1 MVQPMGKMG
10 WLFLKILNTEL
21 SLDLGI
27 PLLGLSSTELK
38 VGSWREMCT
47 PKFTTA
53 SFTAA
58 KGRSNP
64 RGCFPFPVSTVP
76 QGHQIID
83 ERKFIFMGVFQLI
96 NRRNDQI
103 RVPPSCNPWQMA
115 GSGQCSSM
123 TGNSTWQ
130 DNQVSYVYLLVK
142 VPSLQSCLQIDLP
155 PKTQTT
161 EAESDLSLST
171 QPPTYRK

>member
-1 MVQPMGKMG
+1 MVQPMWKMV
-10 WLFLKILNTEL
+10 WLFLKILNSEL
-21 SLDLGI
+21 PFDLGI
-27 PLLGLSSTELK
+27 PLLGLSSKELK

-47 PKFTTA
+47 PKLTTS
-53 SFTAA
+53 SFTIT

-64 RGCFPFPVSTVP
+64 RGCFPFPMSTVP

-96 NRRNDQI
+96 NRKNDKI
-103 RVPPSCNPWQMA
+103 RVPPSCNHRQVA

-142 VPSLQSCLQIDLP
+142 VHITSILP
-155 PKTQTT
+155 PSRPATQNANNWTWIWS
-161 EAESDLSLST
+161 ESLH
-171 QPPTYRK
+171 